1 MQRLARRSLSSWPD
15 AASRDRQ
22 ERPLAGYGRRTAIVN
37 GLAAWLA
44 LSMRG
49 VAAQERRR
57 LLVLGDSL
65 TAGYGLPKTQA
76 FPARLHAALR
86 AQDIDVDVIDAGV
99 SGDTSAGG
107 LARLDWALGDPP
119 PGYAIVELGANDGL
133 RGLPPATMEQ
143 NLDAILTRLKA
154 RGVRALLAGMRA
166 PPNLGRDYVGEYE
179 AVFPRLARKHEAVF
193 YPFFLEGIA
202 TDAALN
208 QGDGLHPNAAGVEE
222 IVRRILPSVRR
233 LLGVA

>member
-1 MQRLARRSLSSWPD
+1 M
-15 AASRDRQ
+15 AA
-22 ERPLAGYGRRTAIVN
+22 V
-37 GLAAWLA
+37 LA
-44 LSMRG
+44 LSLRP
-49 VAAQERRR
+49 VAAQERPR

-65 TAGYGLPKTQA
+65 TAGYGLPKNQA
-76 FPARLHAALR
+76 FPARLEAALR
-86 AQDIDVDVIDAGV
+86 AQGVDVNVIDAGV

-119 PGYAIVELGANDGL
+119 PGFAIVELGANDGL
-133 RGLPPATMEQ
+133 RGLPPAAMER

-154 RGVRALLAGMRA
+154 RGVRILLAGMRA
-166 PPNLGRDYVGEYE
+166 PPNLGRDYVAEYE
-179 AVFPRLARKHEAVF
+179 AVFPRLARKHDAVL
-193 YPFFLEGIA
+193 YPFFLDGIA

-233 LLGVA
+233 LLGAA

>member
-1 MQRLARRSLSSWPD
+1 MAALLAV
-15 AASRDRQ
+15 
-22 ERPLAGYGRRTAIVN
+22 TAFR
-37 GLAAWLA
+37 A
-44 LSMRG
+44 R
-49 VAAQERRR
+49 AQERKR

-65 TAGYGLPKTQA
+65 TAGYGLPKNQA
-76 FPARLHAALR
+76 FPARLQAAL
-86 AQDIDVDVIDAGV
+86 QGQGVDVDVIDAGV

-107 LARLDWALGDPP
+107 LARLDWALGNPP

-133 RGLPPATMEQ
+133 RGLPPAEMER

-154 RGVRALLAGMRA
+154 RGVRVLLAGMRA

-179 AVFPRLARKHEAVF
+179 AVFPRLARKHDAIL

-202 TDAALN
+202 ADAALN

-222 IVRRILPSVRR
+222 IVRRILPSVRQ